1 MQATVATFSSDTG
14 SGTVLLDNGKELSFD
29 AKAFSRSGLR
39 MLRLGQRVSML
50 VVDGRVEAIT
60 HISFPLPDGPQ

>member
-1 MQATVATFSSDTG
+1 MQATVATFSQDTG

-29 AKAFSRSGLR
+29 ADAFSRSGLR

>member
-1 MQATVATFSSDTG
+1 MEILQATIATFVPETR

-29 AKAFSRSGLR
+29 ANAFARSGMR
-39 MLRLGQRVSML
+39 MFRLGQRVRMR

-60 HISFPLPDGPQ
+60 HLAFPLR